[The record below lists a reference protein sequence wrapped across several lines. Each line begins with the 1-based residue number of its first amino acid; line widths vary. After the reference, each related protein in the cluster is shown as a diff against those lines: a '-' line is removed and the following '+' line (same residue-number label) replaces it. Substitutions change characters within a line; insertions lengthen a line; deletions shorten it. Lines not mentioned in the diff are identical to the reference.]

1 MSWRTLQRAVA
12 SFSSPSADGRRP
24 WAEAHGST
32 LKRAPRYLPGGI
44 MVQMRSWWRYL
55 AAVALT
61 LVGTAIAADLRIPL
75 RSRVEAFKGSG
86 VWEEVQFD
94 AALPIP
100 QTAILICDMWD
111 KHWCSGASRRVEAL
125 ALRMAPVIDAARARG
140 IQIIHAPSETMEFY
154 KDWPQ
159 RQRIL
164 RVAKIEPPAPLG
176 LSDPPLPIDDRD
188 GGCDTSDSFY
198 KAWTREIA
206 ALPMGGAD
214 VISDDGPQIYSFL
227 RERGIHNLL
236 VMGVHANMC
245 VLNRSFAIKK
255 MTNWGI
261 RCVLVRDL
269 TDSMYD
275 PKDRPNVSHDR
286 GTELVV
292 EHIEKYWCPTAS
304 SADLIKALAEAR

>member
-1 MSWRTLQRAVA
+1 
-12 SFSSPSADGRRP
+12 
-24 WAEAHGST
+24 
-32 LKRAPRYLPGGI
+32 
-44 MVQMRSWWRYL
+44 MVMMRSWWRYL

-61 LVGTAIAADLRIPL
+61 LVGTAFAADLQIPL

-269 TDSMYD
+269 TDSMYN

-304 SADLIKALAEAR
+304 SANLIKALAEAR